1 MRSEP
6 AANPAVDPD
15 PPAAAVEA
23 PRGGRFE
30 PRIAARQRRGRWFR
44 WLCLGAVAF
53 GIVSLVI
60 LLADIALDGLGVLSV
75 DFLTRYPSR
84 IPARAGIR
92 SAILGSLWM
101 MGLVALL
108 SFPLGVGA
116 AIYLEEYAPRN
127 RLTRLLQ
134 TNIANLA
141 GVPSIVYGILGLA
154 VFVRFFAMGRSVLA
168 GACTLALLI
177 LPVVI
182 ISAREAIRA
191 VPGSLR
197 EASYGLGAT
206 RWQTVRHHVL
216 PVAMPGILT
225 GTILALSRAIGETA
239 PLIMIG
245 ALTFIAFDPASPLD
259 PFTVLPIQIFNWTSL
274 PQAEFHRLAAGA
286 IVVLLV
292 ALLLMNAG
300 AIYLRNRYRKE
311 L

>member
-1 MRSEP
+1 MT
-6 AANPAVDPD
+6 PD
-15 PPAAAVEA
+15 SSA

-30 PRIAARQRRGRWFR
+30 PRVEARQRVGRWFQ
-44 WLCLGAVAF
+44 WLCLGAVTF
-53 GIVSLVI
+53 GIASLAI
-60 LLADIALDGLGVLSV
+60 LLVDVSRDGFGVLSL

-84 IPARAGIR
+84 IPGRAGIR
-92 SAILGSLWM
+92 SAILGSLWI
-101 MGLVALL
+101 MGLVAAIA
-108 SFPLGVGA
+108 FPLGVGA
-116 AIYLEEYAPRN
+116 AIYLEEYARKN
-127 RLTRLLQ
+127 RFTRFLQ

-154 VFVRFFAMGRSVLA
+154 VFVRFFAFGRSVLA
-168 GACTLALLI
+168 GASTLALLI

-182 ISAREAIRA
+182 IAAQEAIRA
-191 VPGSLR
+191 VPSSLR

-206 RWQTVRHHVL
+206 RWQTIRHHVL

-245 ALTFIAFDPASPLD
+245 ALTFIAFDPVTPLD

-274 PQAEFHRLAAGA
+274 PREEFHQLAAGG
-286 IVVLLV
+286 IVVLL
-292 ALLLMNAG
+292 AILLLMNG
-300 AIYLRNRYRKE
+300 TAILLRNRYRKN